1 MSDADEKLQARG
13 GDMGVRVK
21 PLVWVDADDDDALA
35 RAESMGQE
43 YSVGYDCGAWFAYSE
58 TWCGDVAAGLPTV
71 DAAKAA
77 AQADYEARI
86 LAALEPA
93 PLVARTVDDVFR
105 LFPSD
110 WNEEAL
116 WIADTEAGVYDTDM
130 PAPPERIWIAGNLE
144 ECGNYYAE
152 AAEAEGE
159 HGGAAVAYVPEP
171 VAAPD
176 LAELVEALKGARWRM
191 KQYNY
196 QAMQPELAA
205 IDAALAKIKEPQH
218 G

>member
-1 MSDADEKLQARG
+1 MSKPDEKLQARG
-13 GDMGVRVK
+13 GDMGRVVYLRDLDGTGSLHVCSKGDPGAIAHVPATDAPVRVK

-93 PLVARTVDDVFR
+93 P
-105 LFPSD
+105 
-110 WNEEAL
+110 
-116 WIADTEAGVYDTDM
+116 
-130 PAPPERIWIAGNLE
+130 
-144 ECGNYYAE
+144 
-152 AAEAEGE
+152 
-159 HGGAAVAYVPEP
+159 
-171 VAAPD
+171 D
-176 LAELVEALKGARWRM
+176 LAELVEALEACVASLERADTAERVCCCGDSMDAHSDPMNCGHSPVDMGDYYAGKAR
-191 KQYNY
+191 
-196 QAMQPELAA
+196 EAA
-205 IDAALAKIKEPQH
+205 RAALAKIKEPQT
-218 G
+218 